1 MADIVQVSFKS
12 ATTRQSSDMAA
23 AVPSAAS
30 ASAPTPT
37 PTADSRLFAADWERM
52 WHDGVP
58 PGSRFDIAAP
68 NATLQRLIRDRADVV
83 PAAGRALVPGCGRGH
98 DVAALASA
106 TRLAIGL
113 DIAPTAVDEA
123 RRYCAEQYPAQFP
136 HMRIECADFFALDTE
151 PAFDVAY
158 DLTFLCALPPSRR
171 SEWAQ
176 KYASII
182 RPGGTLITIQYPL
195 PPPSADPAAGAAA
208 LDFGSGPPFLLLPS
222 FYTDLLVPVGFECI
236 LDEAIPASESKPTRV
251 GRERLAVWRR
261 RVSE

>member
-1 MADIVQVSFKS
+1 
-12 ATTRQSSDMAA
+12 MAA
-23 AVPSAAS
+23 TNPSS
-30 ASAPTPT
+30 
-37 PTADSRLFAADWERM
+37 PTANSNLFAADWERM
-52 WHDGVP
+52 WLDGVP

-68 NATLQRLIRDRADVV
+68 NATLQRLIRDRPDVV

-106 TRLAIGL
+106 TRLATGL

-123 RRYCAEQYPAQFP
+123 RRYCAQHYPAQFP
-136 HMRIECADFFALDTE
+136 YMRIECADFFALDAE

-171 SEWAQ
+171 NEWAQ

-195 PPPSADPAAGAAA
+195 PPPPNADPVAAAAAA

-222 FYTDLLVPVGFECI
+222 FYTDLLVPVGFDCI

-261 RVSE
+261 RAL